1 MHSIDR
7 NLFIVVYVLNIVKL
21 YEWSSEYLL
30 LMLSVLE
37 IISKY
42 NCKGHLPLEITEII
56 KLPSN
61 LFSNII
67 KNEIKNY
74 KLISKKNNTY

>member
-1 MHSIDR
+1 
-7 NLFIVVYVLNIVKL
+7 
-21 YEWSSEYLL
+21 
-30 LMLSVLE
+30 MLSVLE

-42 NCKGHLPLEITEII
+42 NYKGHLSFEITEII

-61 LFSNII
+61 LFSDII

-74 KLISKKNNTY
+74 KLINNKKNSCSKILIKYKTIQFSE